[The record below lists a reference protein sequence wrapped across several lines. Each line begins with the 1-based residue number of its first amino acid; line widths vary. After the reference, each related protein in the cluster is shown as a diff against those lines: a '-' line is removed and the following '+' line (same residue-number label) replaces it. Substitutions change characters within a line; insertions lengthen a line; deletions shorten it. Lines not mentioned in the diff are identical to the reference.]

1 MTAQSPTAEL
11 HEPTT
16 SRPPLFGGLLWRL
29 ARRTG
34 GFAMPLAG
42 KRWNPIFA
50 VLEHRGRRSGRTY
63 ATPVAAR
70 RTDDGFVISLAF
82 GAQVDW
88 YRNVVAAGGGAI
100 RWRGATY
107 AVADPRRIGPAAG
120 IAAFNAVQ
128 RFFLRL
134 GAIDGYVHLRI
145 VDAPR

>member
-1 MTAQSPTAEL
+1 MLCKVSSMTAQSPTAEL

-16 SRPPLFGGLLWRL
+16 SRP
-29 ARRTG
+29 
-34 GFAMPLAG
+34 
-42 KRWNPIFA
+42 PIFA

-100 RWRGATY
+100 RWRGVTY

-134 GAIDGYVHLRI
+134 GAIDG
-145 VDAPR
+145 